1 LLRHIWVVMAKE
13 LTDNLR
19 DRRSTILSLIY
30 PLIGPILLGVLIILV
45 GESLSAPRISE
56 HVVVAK
62 GSDRAPDFVDFV
74 RQQGADIVETDIEDA
89 AEAVRQ
95 GIHASILVFP
105 DNFADLRDDEKTA
118 HIEMY
123 VDSSRLG
130 SIMAISRTVA
140 LVNEFNRLLADQRLA
155 SRGIEPELAYPLEV
169 RSVNVAASV
178 SVTGIFLNMMAPFLI
193 FTVFLGGVYM
203 AIDTTAGERERGS
216 LEPLLINPVPRW
228 QFMIAK
234 YLASLVFTALAV
246 LAGVV
251 AYKLIFEVI
260 AMLGVG
266 FNTNPSLGDFA
277 LIFAICVP
285 MMMLAV
291 AIQII
296 IATVS
301 KSFKETQTL
310 LGLLPLLPSL
320 PGMIMVFVPL
330 QAKTWMMLVPTYG
343 QTLLISQIVRGD
355 TPATGDLL
363 LSGAATVVWAVA
375 LCWLAARFYARE
387 QVAFAG

>member
-1 LLRHIWVVMAKE
+1 
-13 LTDNLR
+13 LR
-19 DRRSTILSLIY
+19 DI
-30 PLIGPILLGVLIILV
+30 
-45 GESLSAPRISE
+45 APE
-56 HVVVAK
+56 V
-62 GSDRAPDFVDFV
+62 
-74 RQQGADIVETDIEDA
+74 
-89 AEAVRQ
+89 
-95 GIHASILVFP
+95 
-105 DNFADLRDDEKTA
+105 
-118 HIEMY
+118 
-123 VDSSRLG
+123 
-130 SIMAISRTVA
+130 
-140 LVNEFNRLLADQRLA
+140 
-155 SRGIEPELAYPLEV
+155 AYPLEI

-178 SVTGIFLNMMAPFLI
+178 SITGVFLNMMAPFLI

-228 QFMIAK
+228 QFMAGK
-234 YLASLVFTALAV
+234 YLASLAFTAIAV
-246 LAGVV
+246 LAGVI
-251 AYKLIFEVI
+251 AYKVIFEAI
-260 AMLGVG
+260 QALGVG
-266 FNTNPSLGDFA
+266 FNTNPSVGDFA
-277 LIFAICVP
+277 LIFGLCVP
-285 MMMLAV
+285 IMMLAV

-355 TPATGDLL
+355 APATGDLL
-363 LSGAATVVWAVA
+363 LASAATVVWALA
-375 LCWLAARFYARE
+375 LCWLAARLYERE